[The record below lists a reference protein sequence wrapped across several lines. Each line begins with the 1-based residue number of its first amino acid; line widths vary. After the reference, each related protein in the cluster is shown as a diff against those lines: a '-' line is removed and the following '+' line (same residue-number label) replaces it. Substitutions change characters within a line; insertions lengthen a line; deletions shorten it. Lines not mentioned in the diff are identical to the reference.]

1 MPSTP
6 SLLRVWYGNT
16 TTPPTAKVEG
26 SMYVVTGVGGTN
38 PAGTKYAALY
48 FDVGNDRYV
57 LKAGGQLDHSFT
69 VGGIEFDG
77 TDDRTVNL
85 KTYGFATGNGSNGT
99 FQVTEYTN
107 GGSTGTTTTV
117 TIKGL
122 KSAAFQESSAF
133 LAAGGTA
140 VEAAK
145 LSCGLSIYNNSSTA
159 IVFGTDGDDKSVYI
173 GNDIVVGNSASAT
186 AMTTASVANNNVYL
200 MSRAQ
205 TGASTWAVT
214 KRINIKGANGVTVT
228 AAATSGAITVTG
240 PTDITGNAGTAD
252 QAKST
257 QGTLTLKIKSVQEA
271 TFDGSE
277 NVTFDVTYAKLGEI
291 PVQYVPAA
299 ALERLY
305 VTTLTST
312 NNTDAKAIAAVLALT
327 PAVVQAGDVIQ
338 VNAGSGV
345 TPAVS
350 GDGSG
355 KMYFLYED
363 NGLKYKEF
371 NAGRAVYATEAGKT
385 SSGLTII
392 AKGAQSSNANGN
404 VIGSDLSASFDGSDA
419 VTFTIPLATGTYSGL
434 LSHGTQTIG
443 GDKTFTG
450 SITGT
455 SASFSGTVS
464 ANQFSG
470 QATSAIHAN
479 AAGQVD
485 SALTLGN
492 SNAANDYITYDGSDT
507 KAVYKFTGATA
518 NAAGKWGFVPTPAKG
533 DQNKLLGANCAWVA
547 ITGGTGTDTGIKVT
561 RSGNTITVAH
571 NQAAITAR
579 ENYTDIST
587 DDLTSR
593 PFASGNAQTF
603 TIQSVKYDKLGHI
616 TGETTTTLTLP
627 KITCT
632 VDATSQD
639 ALDEG
644 YELVTFNDG
653 ANDIIIHGGVIWETF
668 S

>member
-38 PAGTKYAALY
+38 AANVKYAALY

-57 LKAGGQLDHSFT
+57 LKGGGQLDHTFT
-69 VGGIEFDG
+69 VGGVGFDG
-77 TDDRTVNL
+77 SDDASVNL
-85 KTYGFATGNGSNGT
+85 KTYGFATGNGNNGT

-107 GGSTGTTTTV
+107 GAATGTTTTV
-117 TIKGL
+117 AIKGL
-122 KSAAFQESSAF
+122 GSAAYQNSSAF
-133 LAAGGTA
+133 LGANAIA

-145 LSCGLSIYNNSSTA
+145 LSCGLSIYNNSDTA
-159 IVFGTDGDDKSVYI
+159 ITFGTDGDDKSVYI
-173 GNDIVVGNSASAT
+173 GSDLVIGNSSAT
-186 AMTTASVANNNVYL
+186 AMTTANLTNNNVYL
-200 MSRAQ
+200 IPLVQ
-205 TGASTWAVT
+205 TGASAWSV
-214 KRINIKGANGVTVT
+214 KRRIQIKGTTGITVT
-228 AAATSGAITVTG
+228 AAKTTGAITITG
-240 PTDITGNAGTAD
+240 PTNITGNAGTAD
-252 QAKST
+252 LAKST
-257 QGTLTLKIKSVQEA
+257 QGTLTLKIKGTQEA
-271 TFDGSE
+271 TFNGADDT
-277 NVTFDVTYAKLGEI
+277 TFDVTYAKLGEI

-363 NGLKYKEF
+363 SGLKYKEF

-385 SSGLTII
+385 SSGLTIV

-404 VIGSDLSASFDGSDA
+404 VIGSDLSASFDGSDSI
-419 VTFTIPLATGTYSGL
+419 TFTIPLATSTYSGL

-518 NAAGKWGFVPTPAKG
+518 SAAGKWGFVPTPAKG

-547 ITGGTGTDTGIKVT
+547 ITGGTGTETGIKVT
-561 RSGNTITVAH
+561 RSGNTITIAH
-571 NQAAITAR
+571 NQATITAR
-579 ENYTDIST
+579 DNYTNIST

-632 VDATSQD
+632 VDATSND
-639 ALDEG
+639 AIAEG

-653 ANDIIIHGGVIWETF
+653 ANDIVIHGGVIWETF